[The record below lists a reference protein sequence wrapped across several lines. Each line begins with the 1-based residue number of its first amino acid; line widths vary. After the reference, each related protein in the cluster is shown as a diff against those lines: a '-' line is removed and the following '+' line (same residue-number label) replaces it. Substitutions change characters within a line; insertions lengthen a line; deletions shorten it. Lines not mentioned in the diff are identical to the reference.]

1 MQEIIFHSFSMGDVD
16 DVEIYAAQPIYN
28 WQQTEH
34 GQWVM
39 ANAKNLVYHTDPDHN
54 SLGYR
59 IRIQGE
65 IEEIKATEYFL
76 RW

>member
-39 ANAKNLVYHTDPDHN
+39 TNAKNLVYHADPDHN